1 LGKPIIEEEM
11 RKTAADMFAPDDF
24 NASMYQRTDELY
36 QIENA
41 RTDQNGYFIRPAIV
55 LENVVVLPHM
65 VTPIFLS
72 KGSNLDAIL
81 AAQKE
86 NETIITLLPAD
97 LEECEDRQ
105 GLQAFDELGL
115 EVAVGTILE
124 LPDKNYSA
132 LMQGR
137 NRIHIVDILQEEP
150 YYLVKARLINDSN
163 YEMDNA
169 LKGLV
174 KTTRSLFEQVV
185 QYDRS
190 IPDEA
195 HFFSINITDPG
206 WLADMIATAISPV
219 NEQRKEIINKVNVYD
234 RLIYV
239 NHLLADELDV
249 LHIEDEIQTRVQ
261 SEVDRSQR
269 EFYLR
274 EQVKAIQME
283 LGEGDIWDQEIQEYN
298 RKIEEAKLPDYV
310 REVVENE
317 LKKLSLSPA
326 MSPETGI
333 LRNYLDWLLSLPWM
347 NETED
352 NLNVRHATKILNKN
366 HFGLEKQKER
376 LLEYIAVKNLAGED
390 SRQPVLCFLGPP
402 GTGKTSLGKSMAE
415 ALGRSFVRISLGGIR
430 DEAEIRGHRRT
441 YIGALPGRI
450 IQTMKRSGSINP
462 VFMLDEIDKM
472 GDDYRG
478 DPSAALFEVLDQEQ
492 NNSFSDHYMEIPY
505 NLSKVMFITTANNTD
520 NIPPAL
526 LDRMEIIEF
535 PGYLEEEKIKI
546 SKEFLIP
553 RQLLENGLKDQS
565 IEFTDEALVHVI
577 RDYTYEAGVRNLE
590 REIAKILRKIAKNKS
605 QGKNVPELIEASE
618 IEKYSGPQQFFAFEA
633 DVKDEIGVCTAVAWT
648 ENGGE
653 IMPVEVLVIEGK
665 GNLQITGKIGEV
677 MQESAQ
683 AALSYVKS
691 RAEYFDLDPEDFE
704 KWDIHLH
711 IPEGAIQKD
720 GPSAGITICLALISA
735 LTKRKVRMDVGMTGE
750 LTLRGR
756 VLQVGGLREK
766 IYAAHRAGLKKM
778 IIPKKNEKDL
788 VEIPK
793 KVRDEIK
800 IIKVNTM
807 DEVIR
812 IALHP

>member
-1 LGKPIIEEEM
+1 
-11 RKTAADMFAPDDF
+11 MFAPDDF

-41 RTDQNGYFIRPAIV
+41 RTDQNGYFIRPAMMLDEVI
-55 LENVVVLPHM
+55 VLPHM

-72 KGSNLDAIL
+72 RGGNLDAIL
-81 AAQKE
+81 AAQRE
-86 NETIITLLPAD
+86 NETILTLIPV
-97 LEECEDRQ
+97 ESEDGEKKP
-105 GLQAFDELGL
+105 GLAAYENMGL
-115 EVAVGTILE
+115 EVAVGTLLE

-137 NRIHIVDILQEEP
+137 NRVHIVDILQEEP
-150 YYLVKARLINDSN
+150 YYLVKARLIDDSN
-163 YEMDNA
+163 YQMDNA
-169 LKGLV
+169 MRGLV

-195 HFFSINITDPG
+195 HFFSMNITDPG

-219 NEQRKEIINKVNVYD
+219 NEQRRELIKKIDVHD

-239 NHLLADELDV
+239 NHLLAEELDV

-274 EQVKAIQME
+274 EQVKAIQLE
-283 LGEGDIWDQEIQEYN
+283 LGEGDIWDQEIQEYR
-298 RKIEEAKLPDYV
+298 RKIDEGELPEAVK
-310 REVVENE
+310 EVAGNE

-326 MSPETGI
+326 MSPETSI
-333 LRNYLDWLLSLPWM
+333 IRNYLDWLLSVPWV

-366 HFGLEKQKER
+366 HFGLEKQKDR
-376 LLEYIAVKNLAGED
+376 LLEYIAVKNLAGVE
-390 SRQPVLCFLGPP
+390 SKQPLLCFLGPP

-450 IQTMKRSGSINP
+450 IQTMKRSGTINP

-492 NNSFSDHYMEIPY
+492 NNAFSDHYLEIPY
-505 NLSKVMFITTANNTD
+505 DLSKVMFITTANNTD

-526 LDRMEIIEF
+526 LDRMEIIDF
-535 PGYLEEEKIKI
+535 PGYLEEEKVKI
-546 SKEFLIP
+546 SKEFLLP
-553 RQLLENGLKDQS
+553 RQMIENGLKDS
-565 IEFTDEALVHVI
+565 PVAFPDDTIIRVI
-577 RDYTYEAGVRNLE
+577 RDYTYEAGVRSLE

-605 QGKNVPELIEASE
+605 QGKAVPEKIEAGD

-691 RAEYFDLDPEDFE
+691 RAEYFELDPEDFE

-735 LTKRKVRMDVGMTGE
+735 LTRRKVRMDVGMTGE

-778 IIPKKNEKDL
+778 IIPRKNEKDL

-807 DEVIR
+807 DDVIR
-812 IALHP
+812 IALYPAD

>member
-1 LGKPIIEEEM
+1 MKNTP
-11 RKTAADMFAPDDF
+11 TDMFAPDDF

-36 QIENA
+36 KIENA

-55 LENVVVLPHM
+55 LDEAIVLPHM
-65 VTPIFLS
+65 VTPIFLAN
-72 KGSNLDAIL
+72 GSNLNAIL

-86 NETIITLLPAD
+86 NETVITLIPVEQD
-97 LEECEDRQ
+97 PEREYELE
-105 GLQAFDELGL
+105 GLDAYENLGL
-115 EVAVGTILE
+115 EVAVGTLLE

-137 NRIHIVDILQEEP
+137 NRIHIVDILQDEP
-150 YYLVKARLINDSN
+150 FMLVKARLVDDSVQ
-163 YEMDNA
+163 EMDNK
-169 LKGLV
+169 LRGLV

-195 HFFSINITDPG
+195 HFFSMNITDPG
-206 WLADMIATAISPV
+206 WLADMIATAISPH
-219 NEQRKEIINKVNVYD
+219 NHQRREIIRKVDVHD
-234 RLIYV
+234 RLVYV
-239 NHLLADELDV
+239 NHLLAEELDV

-274 EQVKAIQME
+274 EQVKAIQLE
-283 LGEGDIWDQEIQEYN
+283 LGEGDIWDQEIQEYR
-298 RKIEEAKLPDYV
+298 RKIDEGDLPEAVKA
-310 REVVENE
+310 VVEGE

-326 MSPETGI
+326 MSPETSI
-333 LRNYLDWLLSLPWM
+333 LRNYMDWLLEVPWTT
-347 NETED
+347 ETED
-352 NLNVRHATKILNKN
+352 NLNVRHATKVLNKN
-366 HFGLEKQKER
+366 HFGLDKQKER
-376 LLEYIAVKNLAGED
+376 LLEYIAVKNLAGEE
-390 SRQPVLCFLGPP
+390 SKQPVLCFLGPP

-492 NNSFSDHYMEIPY
+492 NSSFSDHYLEIPY
-505 NLSKVMFITTANNTD
+505 DLSKVMFITTANNTD

-546 SKEFLIP
+546 SREFLIP
-553 RQLLENGLKDQS
+553 RQMLENGLKNEKVD
-565 IEFTDEALVHVI
+565 FTDEAIVRVI

-590 REIAKILRKIAKNKS
+590 REIARILRKIAKNKS
-605 QGKNVPELIEASE
+605 QGKAFPEMIEAGE
-618 IEKYSGPQQFFAFEA
+618 IEKYCGPQQFFTFEA
-633 DVKDEIGVCTAVAWT
+633 DAKDEIGVATAVAWT
-648 ENGGE
+648 ESGGE
-653 IMPVEVLVIEGK
+653 IMPVEVLVMEGK

-691 RAEYFDLDPEDFE
+691 RAESFDLDPEDFE

-735 LTKRKVRMDVGMTGE
+735 LTRRKVRMDVGMTGE

-766 IYAAHRAGLKKM
+766 IYAAHRAGLKKI
-778 IIPKKNEKDL
+778 IIPRKNEKDL

-800 IIKVNTM
+800 IQKVNTM
-807 DEVIR
+807 DDVLR
-812 IALHP
+812 IALYP

>member
-1 LGKPIIEEEM
+1 M
-11 RKTAADMFAPDDF
+11 RQPPSDMFMHDDF
-24 NASMYQRTDELY
+24 NASLYQRTDELY
-36 QIENA
+36 QIESA
-41 RTDQNGYFIRPAIV
+41 RTDQNGYFIRPAII
-55 LENVVVLPHM
+55 LDEVVVLPHM
-65 VTPIFLS
+65 VTPIFIQAG
-72 KGSNLDAIL
+72 KNLEAIL

-86 NETIITLLPAD
+86 NETVITLFPSEFD
-97 LEECEDRQ
+97 ESEGE
-105 GLQAFDELGL
+105 LQSLLAFEELGL

-150 YYLVKARLINDSN
+150 YLLVKARIVEDEN
-163 YEMDNA
+163 YEITNTI
-169 LKGLV
+169 KGLV
-174 KTTRSLFEQVV
+174 KTARSLFEQVV

-206 WLADMIATAISPV
+206 WLADMIATAISPL
-219 NEQRKEIINKVNVYD
+219 NLQRKEIIKKIDISD

-239 NHLLADELDV
+239 NHLLAEELDV
-249 LHIEDEIQTRVQ
+249 LHIEDEIQSRVQ

-274 EQVKAIQME
+274 EQVKAIQVE
-283 LGEGDIWDQEIQEYN
+283 LGESDIWDQEIQDYN
-298 RKIEEAKLPDYV
+298 RKLEETNLPDAV
-310 REVVENE
+310 KEVVRSEV
-317 LKKLSLSPA
+317 KKLSLSPA

-333 LRNYLDWLLSLPWM
+333 IRNYLDWLLELPWL

-352 NLNVRHATKILNKN
+352 NLNVRHASKILDKN
-366 HFGLEKQKER
+366 HYGLEKQKDR
-376 LLEYIAVKNLAGED
+376 LLEYIAVKNLAGGA
-390 SRQPVLCFLGPP
+390 SKQPVLCFLGPP
-402 GTGKTSLGKSMAE
+402 GTGKTSMGKSMAE
-415 ALGRSFVRISLGGIR
+415 ALGRNFARISLGGIR

-450 IQTMKRSGSINP
+450 IQTMKRAGSINP

-478 DPSAALFEVLDQEQ
+478 DPAAALFEVLDQEQ
-492 NNSFSDHYMEIPY
+492 NNAFSDHYLEIPY
-505 NLSKVMFITTANNTD
+505 DLSKVMFITTANSTD
-520 NIPPAL
+520 EIPPAL

-546 SKEFLIP
+546 CREFLIS
-553 RQLLENGLKDQS
+553 RQIIENGLKGED
-565 IEFTDEALVHVI
+565 IVFDDEALIKII

-605 QGKNVPELIEASE
+605 QGKTFKKQITTSDV
-618 IEKYSGPQQFFAFEA
+618 EKFSGPQQFFTFEA

-653 IMPVEVLVIEGK
+653 IMPVEVLVMEGK

-683 AALSYVKS
+683 AALSYIKS
-691 RAEYFDLDPEDFE
+691 RAATFDLDPEDFE
-704 KWDIHLH
+704 KWDIHIH
-711 IPEGAIQKD
+711 VPEGAIQKD

-735 LTKRKVRMDVGMTGE
+735 LTRRKVHMDVGMTGE

-766 IYAAHRAGLKKM
+766 IYAAHRAGLKKI
-778 IIPKKNEKDL
+778 IIPMKNEKDL

-793 KVRDEIK
+793 KVQNEIK
-800 IIKVNTM
+800 ILKVNTM
-807 DEVIR
+807 DEVIK
-812 IALHP
+812 IALYP

>member
-1 LGKPIIEEEM
+1 M
-11 RKTAADMFAPDDF
+11 RKNPSDMFAPDDF

-41 RTDQNGYFIRPAIV
+41 RTDQNGYFIRPALV
-55 LENVVVLPHM
+55 LDEVIVLPHM

-72 KGSNLDAIL
+72 KGSNLDALL
-81 AAQKE
+81 AAQRE
-86 NETIITLLPAD
+86 NETIITLIPAE
-97 LEECEDRQ
+97 LEEGQ
-105 GLQAFDELGL
+105 NKLGLDAYENLGL
-115 EVAVGTILE
+115 EVAVGTLLE

-169 LKGLV
+169 LRGLV

-195 HFFSINITDPG
+195 HFFSMNITDPG
-206 WLADMIATAISPV
+206 WLADMIATAISPIH
-219 NEQRKEIINKVNVYD
+219 EQRKEIIKKIDVYD

-239 NHLLADELDV
+239 NHLLAEELDV

-274 EQVKAIQME
+274 EQVKAIQLE
-283 LGEGDIWDQEIQEYN
+283 LGEGDIWDQEIQEYHN
-298 RKIEEAKLPDYV
+298 KIESGDLPDAV

-326 MSPETGI
+326 MSPETSI
-333 LRNYLDWLLSLPWM
+333 IRNYLDWLLAVPWLT
-347 NETED
+347 ETED
-352 NLNVRHATKILNKN
+352 NLSVRHATKILNKN

-376 LLEYIAVKNLAGED
+376 LLEYIAVKDLAGEE
-390 SRQPVLCFLGPP
+390 SKQPVLCFLGPP

-450 IQTMKRSGSINP
+450 VQTMKRSGSVNP

-492 NNSFSDHYMEIPY
+492 NNAFSDHYMEIPY
-505 NLSKVMFITTANNTD
+505 DLSKVMFITTANNTD

-553 RQLLENGLKDQS
+553 RQLLENGLKDS
-565 IEFTDEALVHVI
+565 PIAFTDETLIRII

-590 REIAKILRKIAKNKS
+590 REIARILRKIAKNKS
-605 QGKNVPELIEASE
+605 QGKAVPEMIEAND

-691 RAEYFDLDPEDFE
+691 RAESFDLDPEDFE
-704 KWDIHLH
+704 KWDIHVH

-735 LTKRKVRMDVGMTGE
+735 LTRRKVHMDVGMTGE

-778 IIPKKNEKDL
+778 IIPRKNEKDL

-807 DEVIR
+807 DDVIR

>member
-1 LGKPIIEEEM
+1 
-11 RKTAADMFAPDDF
+11 MFAPDDF

-41 RTDQNGYFIRPAIV
+41 RTDQNGYFIRPALV
-55 LENVVVLPHM
+55 LDEVIVLPHM

-72 KGSNLDAIL
+72 KGSNLDALL
-81 AAQKE
+81 AAQRE
-86 NETIITLLPAD
+86 NETIITLIPAE
-97 LEECEDRQ
+97 LEEGQ
-105 GLQAFDELGL
+105 NKLGLDAYENLGL
-115 EVAVGTILE
+115 EVAVGTLLE

-169 LKGLV
+169 LRGLV

-195 HFFSINITDPG
+195 HFFSMNITDPG
-206 WLADMIATAISPV
+206 WLADMIATAISPIH
-219 NEQRKEIINKVNVYD
+219 EQRKEIIKKIDVYD

-239 NHLLADELDV
+239 NHLLAEELDV

-274 EQVKAIQME
+274 EQVKAIQLE
-283 LGEGDIWDQEIQEYN
+283 LGEGDIWDQEIQEYHN
-298 RKIEEAKLPDYV
+298 KIESGDLPDAV

-326 MSPETGI
+326 MSPETSI
-333 LRNYLDWLLSLPWM
+333 IRNYLDWLLAVPWLT
-347 NETED
+347 ETED
-352 NLNVRHATKILNKN
+352 NLSVRHATKILNKN

-376 LLEYIAVKNLAGED
+376 LLEYIAVKDLAGEE
-390 SRQPVLCFLGPP
+390 SKQPVLCFLGPP

-450 IQTMKRSGSINP
+450 VQTMKRSGSVNP

-492 NNSFSDHYMEIPY
+492 NNAFSDHYMEIPY
-505 NLSKVMFITTANNTD
+505 DLSKVMFITTANNTD

-553 RQLLENGLKDQS
+553 RQLLENGLKDS
-565 IEFTDEALVHVI
+565 PIAFTDETLIRII

-590 REIAKILRKIAKNKS
+590 REIARILRKIAKNKS
-605 QGKNVPELIEASE
+605 QGKAVPEMIEAND

-691 RAEYFDLDPEDFE
+691 RAESFDLDPEDFE
-704 KWDIHLH
+704 KWDIHVH

-735 LTKRKVRMDVGMTGE
+735 LTRRKVHMDVGMTGE

-778 IIPKKNEKDL
+778 IIPRKNEKDL

-807 DEVIR
+807 DDVIR

>member
-1 LGKPIIEEEM
+1 MKQPVSG
-11 RKTAADMFAPDDF
+11 MFGQDDV
-24 NASMYQRTDELY
+24 NASLYQRTDELY

-41 RTDQNGYFIRPAIV
+41 RVDQNGCFIRPAV
-55 LENVVVLPHM
+55 VFHDVVVLPHM
-65 VTPIFLS
+65 VTPVFIQP
-72 KGSNLDAIL
+72 GPNLEAIL

-86 NETIITLLPAD
+86 KQTLITLIPKEQED
-97 LEECEDRQ
+97 EESLTFE
-105 GLQAFDELGL
+105 EMGL
-115 EVAVGTILE
+115 EVAAGSVLE

-132 LMQGR
+132 LIQGR
-137 NRIHIVDILQEEP
+137 NRIEIVDILQENP
-150 YYLVKARLINDSN
+150 YLLVKARLLEDSGVL
-163 YEMDNA
+163 MDSA

-206 WLADMIATAISPV
+206 WLADMVATAISPEI
-219 NEQRKEIINKVNVYD
+219 EQRKEIIHLVDVRE

-239 NHLLADELDV
+239 NRLLAEELDV
-249 LHIEDEIQTRVQ
+249 LHIEDEIQSRVQ
-261 SEVDRSQR
+261 NEVDRSQR

-274 EQVKAIQME
+274 EQIKAIQVE
-283 LGEGDIWDQEIQEYN
+283 LGEGDIWEQEIQDYN
-298 RKIEEAKLPDYV
+298 RKLSETELPDAV
-310 REVVENE
+310 REVLKSEI
-317 LKKLSLSPA
+317 KKLSLSPA

-333 LRNYLDWLLSLPWM
+333 IRNYLDWLFEVPWKKA
-347 NETED
+347 TKD
-352 NLNVRHATKILNKN
+352 NLNVRNAAKILDL
-366 HFGLEKQKER
+366 HHYGLEKQKER
-376 LLEYIAVKNLAGED
+376 LLEYIAVKNLAGEE

-402 GTGKTSLGKSMAE
+402 GTGKTSIGKSMAE
-415 ALGRSFVRISLGGIR
+415 ALGRNFVRVSLGGIR
-430 DEAEIRGHRRT
+430 DEAVIRGHRRT

-450 IQTMKRSGSINP
+450 IQTMKRAGSINP
-462 VFMLDEIDKM
+462 LFMLDEIDKM

-478 DPSAALFEVLDQEQ
+478 DPAAALFEVLDQEQ
-492 NNSFSDHYMEIPY
+492 NNAFSDHYLEIPY
-505 NLSKVMFITTANNTD
+505 DLSNVMFIATANNTD

-535 PGYLEEEKIKI
+535 PGYLEEEKVRIAR
-546 SKEFLIP
+546 EFLIP
-553 RQLLENGLKDQS
+553 RQITENGLKNEGLAFD
-565 IEFTDEALVHVI
+565 DEAIIRII

-590 REIAKILRKIAKNKS
+590 REIARALRKIAKNKTQS
-605 QGKNVPELIEASE
+605 KAFPKNITSNLV
-618 IEKYSGPQQFFAFEA
+618 EKYLGPQQYFAFEA
-633 DVKDEIGVCTAVAWT
+633 DAKDEIGVSTAVAWT

-653 IMPVEVLVIEGK
+653 IMPVEVLVMEGK
-665 GNLQITGKIGEV
+665 GNMQITGKIGEI

-691 RAEYFDLDPEDFE
+691 HAKAFKLDPEEFE
-704 KWDIHLH
+704 KLDIHIH

-720 GPSAGITICLALISA
+720 GPSAGITICLALLSA
-735 LTKRKVRMDVGMTGE
+735 LTRKKVRMDIGMTGE

-766 IYAAHRAGLKKM
+766 IYAAHRAGLKQM

-788 VEIPK
+788 VEIPRQVK
-793 KVRDEIK
+793 EALKIHKVS
-800 IIKVNTM
+800 TM

-812 IALHP
+812 IALQP

>member
-1 LGKPIIEEEM
+1 MKKPPS
-11 RKTAADMFAPDDF
+11 DMFAPDDF

-41 RTDQNGYFIRPAIV
+41 RTDQNGYFIRPAMM
-55 LENVVVLPHM
+55 LEEVIVLPHM

-72 KGSNLDAIL
+72 RGANLDAIL
-81 AAQKE
+81 AAQRE
-86 NETIITLLPAD
+86 NETILTLIPV
-97 LEECEDRQ
+97 ESEDGERKP
-105 GLQAFDELGL
+105 GLAAYENMGL
-115 EVAVGTILE
+115 EVAVGTLLE

-137 NRIHIVDILQEEP
+137 NRVHIVDILQEEP
-150 YYLVKARLINDSN
+150 YYLVKARLIDDSN
-163 YEMDNA
+163 YQMDNA
-169 LKGLV
+169 MRGLV

-195 HFFSINITDPG
+195 HFFSMNITDPG

-219 NEQRKEIINKVNVYD
+219 NEQRRELIKKIDVHD

-239 NHLLADELDV
+239 NHLLAEELDV

-274 EQVKAIQME
+274 EQVKAIQLE
-283 LGEGDIWDQEIQEYN
+283 LGEGDIWDQEIQEYR
-298 RKIEEAKLPDYV
+298 RKIDEGELPDAV
-310 REVVENE
+310 KEVAGNE

-326 MSPETGI
+326 MSPETSI
-333 LRNYLDWLLSLPWM
+333 IRNYLDWLLSVPWV

-366 HFGLEKQKER
+366 HFGLEKQKDR
-376 LLEYIAVKNLAGED
+376 LLEYIAVKNLAGVE
-390 SRQPVLCFLGPP
+390 SKQPLLCFLGPP

-450 IQTMKRSGSINP
+450 IQTMKRSGTINP

-492 NNSFSDHYMEIPY
+492 NNAFSDHYLEIPY
-505 NLSKVMFITTANNTD
+505 DLSKVMFITTANNTD

-526 LDRMEIIEF
+526 LDRMEIIDF
-535 PGYLEEEKIKI
+535 PGYLEEEKVKI
-546 SKEFLIP
+546 SKEFLLP
-553 RQLLENGLKDQS
+553 RQILENGLKDS
-565 IEFTDEALVHVI
+565 PVALPDDTIIRVI
-577 RDYTYEAGVRNLE
+577 RDYTYEAGVRSLE

-605 QGKNVPELIEASE
+605 QGKAVPEKIEAGD

-735 LTKRKVRMDVGMTGE
+735 LTRRKVRMDVGMTGE

-778 IIPKKNEKDL
+778 IIPRKNEKDL

-807 DEVIR
+807 DDVIR
-812 IALHP
+812 IALYPVD

>member
-1 LGKPIIEEEM
+1 MKKPPS
-11 RKTAADMFAPDDF
+11 DMFAPDDF

-41 RTDQNGYFIRPAIV
+41 RTDQNGYFIRPAMMLDEVI
-55 LENVVVLPHM
+55 VLPHM

-72 KGSNLDAIL
+72 RGGNLDAIL
-81 AAQKE
+81 AAQRE
-86 NETIITLLPAD
+86 NETILTLIPV
-97 LEECEDRQ
+97 ESEDGEKKP
-105 GLQAFDELGL
+105 GLAAYENMGL
-115 EVAVGTILE
+115 EVAVGTLLE

-137 NRIHIVDILQEEP
+137 NRVHIVDILQEEP
-150 YYLVKARLINDSN
+150 YYLVKARLIDDSN
-163 YEMDNA
+163 YQMDNA
-169 LKGLV
+169 MRGLV

-195 HFFSINITDPG
+195 HFFSMNITDPG

-219 NEQRKEIINKVNVYD
+219 NEQRRELIKKIDVHD

-239 NHLLADELDV
+239 NHLLAEELDV

-274 EQVKAIQME
+274 EQVKAIQLE
-283 LGEGDIWDQEIQEYN
+283 LGEGDIWDQEIQEYR
-298 RKIEEAKLPDYV
+298 RKIDEGELPEAVK
-310 REVVENE
+310 EVAGNE

-326 MSPETGI
+326 MSPETSI
-333 LRNYLDWLLSLPWM
+333 IRNYLDWLLSVPWV

-366 HFGLEKQKER
+366 HFGLEKQKDR
-376 LLEYIAVKNLAGED
+376 LLEYIAVKNLAGVE
-390 SRQPVLCFLGPP
+390 SKQPLLCFLGPP

-450 IQTMKRSGSINP
+450 IQTMKRSGTINP

-492 NNSFSDHYMEIPY
+492 NNAFSDHYLEIPY
-505 NLSKVMFITTANNTD
+505 DLSKVMFITTANNTD

-526 LDRMEIIEF
+526 LDRMEIIDF
-535 PGYLEEEKIKI
+535 PGYLEEEKVKI
-546 SKEFLIP
+546 SKEFLLP
-553 RQLLENGLKDQS
+553 RQMIENGLKDS
-565 IEFTDEALVHVI
+565 PVAFPDDTIIRVI
-577 RDYTYEAGVRNLE
+577 RDYTYEAGVRSLE

-605 QGKNVPELIEASE
+605 QGKAVPEKIEAGD

-691 RAEYFDLDPEDFE
+691 RAEYFELDPEDFE

-735 LTKRKVRMDVGMTGE
+735 LTRRKVRMDVGMTGE

-778 IIPKKNEKDL
+778 IIPRKNEKDL

-807 DEVIR
+807 DDVIR
-812 IALHP
+812 IALYPAD

>member
-1 LGKPIIEEEM
+1 M
-11 RKTAADMFAPDDF
+11 RNNPSDMFAPDDF

-55 LENVVVLPHM
+55 LDEVIVLPHM

-72 KGSNLDAIL
+72 KGNNLDAIL
-81 AAQKE
+81 AAQRE
-86 NETIITLLPAD
+86 NETVITLIPTEV
-97 LEECEDRQ
+97 EEGEKKQ
-105 GLQAFDELGL
+105 GLGVYENLGL
-115 EVAVGTILE
+115 EVAVGTLLE

-150 YYLVKARLINDSN
+150 YYLVKARLISDSN

-169 LKGLV
+169 LRGLV

-195 HFFSINITDPG
+195 HFFSMNITDPG

-219 NEQRKEIINKVNVYD
+219 HEQRREIIKKIDVYE
-234 RLIYV
+234 RLVYV
-239 NHLLADELDV
+239 NHLLAEELDV

-274 EQVKAIQME
+274 EQVKAIQLE
-283 LGEGDIWDQEIQEYN
+283 LGEGDIWDQEIQDYHS
-298 RKIEEAKLPDYV
+298 KIESGNLPEAV

-326 MSPETGI
+326 MSPETSI
-333 LRNYLDWLLSLPWM
+333 IRNYLDWLLAVPWLS
-347 NETED
+347 ETDD

-376 LLEYIAVKNLAGED
+376 LLEYIAVKDLAGEE

-492 NNSFSDHYMEIPY
+492 NNAFSDHYMEIPY
-505 NLSKVMFITTANNTD
+505 DLSKVMFITTANNTD

-546 SKEFLIP
+546 SREFLVP
-553 RQLLENGLKDQS
+553 RQMLENGLKDTPVA
-565 IEFTDEALVHVI
+565 FPDETLIRII

-605 QGKNVPELIEASE
+605 QGKVVPEKIEAGD

-633 DVKDEIGVCTAVAWT
+633 DIKDEVGVCTAVAWT

-691 RAEYFDLDPEDFE
+691 RAESFDLDPEDFE

-778 IIPKKNEKDL
+778 IIPRKNEKDL

-793 KVRDEIK
+793 KVRDELK

-807 DEVIR
+807 DDVIR

>member
-1 LGKPIIEEEM
+1 
-11 RKTAADMFAPDDF
+11 MFTPDDF

-97 LEECEDRQ
+97 LEESEERQ
-105 GLQAFDELGL
+105 GLEAFDELGL

-219 NEQRKEIINKVNVYD
+219 NEQRKEIIKKVNVYD

-261 SEVDRSQR
+261 GEVDRSQR

-274 EQVKAIQME
+274 EQVKAIQLE

-333 LRNYLDWLLSLPWM
+333 LRNYLDWLLSLPWL

-505 NLSKVMFITTANNTD
+505 DLSKVMFITTANNTD

-553 RQLLENGLKDQS
+553 RQLLENGLKDQT
-565 IEFTDEALVHVI
+565 IEFTDEALIHVI

-605 QGKNVPELIEASE
+605 QGKNVPEQIEASE
-618 IEKYSGPQQFFAFEA
+618 IEKYSGPQQFFTFEA

-704 KWDIHLH
+704 KWDIHVH

-735 LTKRKVRMDVGMTGE
+735 LTKRKVYMDVGMTGE

>member
-1 LGKPIIEEEM
+1 MKQTNPAL
-11 RKTAADMFAPDDF
+11 FAPDEF
-24 NASMYQRTDELY
+24 NASLYQRTDELY

-41 RTDQNGYFIRPAIV
+41 RVDQFGCFIRPAIS
-55 LENVVVLPHM
+55 LNDVVVLPHM
-65 VTPIFLS
+65 VTPIFIQTG
-72 KGSNLDAIL
+72 KNLEAIL

-86 NETIITLLPAD
+86 NQTVITLISSKD
-97 LEECEDRQ
+97 QEEPQEPQ
-105 GLQAFDELGL
+105 ENIEFDDLGL
-115 EVAVGTILE
+115 EVAVGSVLE

-132 LMQGR
+132 LIQGR
-137 NRIHIVDILQEEP
+137 NRIKIVDILQEEP
-150 YYLVKARLINDSN
+150 FYLVKARLIEDQNI
-163 YEMDNA
+163 ELDNA
-169 LKGLV
+169 LKGLI

-195 HFFSINITDPG
+195 HFFSMNITDPG
-206 WLADMIATAISPV
+206 WLADMIATAISPI
-219 NEQRKEIINKVNVYD
+219 NAHRKEIIKQIDVHD

-249 LHIEDEIQTRVQ
+249 LHIEDEIQSRVQ
-261 SEVDRSQR
+261 NEVDRSQR

-274 EQVKAIQME
+274 EQVKAIQVE
-283 LGEGDIWDQEIQEYN
+283 LGEGDIWEQEIQDYN
-298 RKIEEAKLPDYV
+298 QKLEELSLPESV
-310 REVVENE
+310 QEIVKSEI
-317 LKKLSLSPA
+317 KKLTLSPA

-333 LRNYLDWLLSLPWM
+333 IRNYLDWLISVPWR

-366 HFGLEKQKER
+366 HYGLDKQKER
-376 LLEYIAVKNLAGED
+376 LLEYIAVKDLAGSD

-402 GTGKTSLGKSMAE
+402 GTGKTSMGKSMAE
-415 ALGRSFVRISLGGIR
+415 ALGRNFVRISLGGIR

-450 IQTMKRSGSINP
+450 IQTMKRAGSINP
-462 VFMLDEIDKM
+462 LFMLDEIDKL

-492 NNSFSDHYMEIPY
+492 NNAFSDHYLEIPY
-505 NLSKVMFITTANNTD
+505 DLSEVLFITTANNTD

-526 LDRMEIIEF
+526 LDRMEIVEF

-546 SKEFLIP
+546 SREFLIP
-553 RQLLENGLKDQS
+553 RQLIENGLIS
-565 IEFTDEALVHVI
+565 ENIEISNDAVI
-577 RDYTYEAGVRNLE
+577 KIIREYTYEAGVRNLE
-590 REIAKILRKIAKNKS
+590 REIGKIFRKIAKSKS
-605 QGKNVPELIEASE
+605 QSKPFKNLIK
-618 IEKYSGPQQFFAFEA
+618 IEDVEKFSGPQQYFTFEA
-633 DVKDEIGVCTAVAWT
+633 DAKDEIGVCTAVAWT

-653 IMPVEVLVIEGK
+653 IMPVEVLVMEGK

-691 RAEYFDLDPEDFE
+691 HAKAYKLDPEDFE
-704 KWDIHLH
+704 KWDIHIH

-735 LTKRKVRMDVGMTGE
+735 LTRRKVHMDVGMTGE

-766 IYAAHRAGLKKM
+766 IYAAHRAGLKKI

-800 IIKVNTM
+800 IIKVNSM
-807 DEVIR
+807 DEVIK
-812 IALHP
+812 IALYP

>member
-1 LGKPIIEEEM
+1 MKKPPS
-11 RKTAADMFAPDDF
+11 DMFAPDDF

-41 RTDQNGYFIRPAIV
+41 RTDQNGYFIRPAMM
-55 LENVVVLPHM
+55 LEEVIVLPHM

-72 KGSNLDAIL
+72 RGANLDAIL
-81 AAQKE
+81 AAQRE
-86 NETIITLLPAD
+86 NETILTLIPV
-97 LEECEDRQ
+97 ESEDGEKKP
-105 GLQAFDELGL
+105 GLAAYENMGL
-115 EVAVGTILE
+115 EVAVGTLLE

-137 NRIHIVDILQEEP
+137 NRVHIVDILQEEP
-150 YYLVKARLINDSN
+150 YYLVKARLIDDSN
-163 YEMDNA
+163 YQMDNA
-169 LKGLV
+169 MRGLV

-195 HFFSINITDPG
+195 HFFSMNITDPG

-219 NEQRKEIINKVNVYD
+219 NEQRRELIKKIDVHD

-239 NHLLADELDV
+239 NHLLAEELDV

-274 EQVKAIQME
+274 EQVKAIQLE
-283 LGEGDIWDQEIQEYN
+283 LGEGDIWDQEIQEYR
-298 RKIEEAKLPDYV
+298 RKIDEGELPDAV
-310 REVVENE
+310 KEVAGNE

-326 MSPETGI
+326 MSPETSI
-333 LRNYLDWLLSLPWM
+333 IRNYLDWLLSVPWV

-366 HFGLEKQKER
+366 HFGLEKQKDR
-376 LLEYIAVKNLAGED
+376 LLEYIAVKNLAGVE
-390 SRQPVLCFLGPP
+390 SKQPLLCFLGPP

-450 IQTMKRSGSINP
+450 IQTMKRSGTINP

-492 NNSFSDHYMEIPY
+492 NNAFSDHYLEIPY
-505 NLSKVMFITTANNTD
+505 DLSKVMFITTANNTD

-526 LDRMEIIEF
+526 LDRMEIIDF
-535 PGYLEEEKIKI
+535 PGYLEEEKVKI
-546 SKEFLIP
+546 SKEFLLP
-553 RQLLENGLKDQS
+553 RQMLENGLKDS
-565 IEFTDEALVHVI
+565 PVAFPDDTIIRVI
-577 RDYTYEAGVRNLE
+577 RDYTYEAGVRSLE

-605 QGKNVPELIEASE
+605 QGKVVPEKIEAGD

-735 LTKRKVRMDVGMTGE
+735 LTRRKVRMDVGMTGE

-778 IIPKKNEKDL
+778 IIPRKNEKDL

-800 IIKVNTM
+800 IIKVITM
-807 DEVIR
+807 DDVIR
-812 IALHP
+812 IALYPVD

>member
-1 LGKPIIEEEM
+1 M
-11 RKTAADMFAPDDF
+11 RKTADMFTPDDF

-97 LEECEDRQ
+97 LEESEERQ
-105 GLQAFDELGL
+105 GLEAFDELGL

-219 NEQRKEIINKVNVYD
+219 NEQRKEIIKKVNVYD

-261 SEVDRSQR
+261 GEVDRSQR

-274 EQVKAIQME
+274 EQVKAIQLE

-333 LRNYLDWLLSLPWM
+333 LRNYLDWLLSLPWL

-505 NLSKVMFITTANNTD
+505 DLSKVMFITTANNTD

-553 RQLLENGLKDQS
+553 RQLLENGLKDQT
-565 IEFTDEALVHVI
+565 IEFTDEALIHVI

-605 QGKNVPELIEASE
+605 QGKNVPEQIEASE
-618 IEKYSGPQQFFAFEA
+618 IEKYSGPQQFFTFEA

-704 KWDIHLH
+704 KWDIHVH

-735 LTKRKVRMDVGMTGE
+735 LTKRKVYMDVGMTGE

>member
-1 LGKPIIEEEM
+1 
-11 RKTAADMFAPDDF
+11 MFAPDDF

-41 RTDQNGYFIRPAIV
+41 RTDQNGYFIRPAMM
-55 LENVVVLPHM
+55 LEEVIVLPHM

-72 KGSNLDAIL
+72 RGANLDAIL
-81 AAQKE
+81 AAQRE
-86 NETIITLLPAD
+86 NETILTLIPV
-97 LEECEDRQ
+97 ESEDGEKKP
-105 GLQAFDELGL
+105 GLAAYENMGL
-115 EVAVGTILE
+115 EVAVGTLLE

-137 NRIHIVDILQEEP
+137 NRVHIVDILQEEP
-150 YYLVKARLINDSN
+150 YYLVKARLIDDSN
-163 YEMDNA
+163 YQMDNA
-169 LKGLV
+169 MRGLV

-195 HFFSINITDPG
+195 HFFSMNITDPG

-219 NEQRKEIINKVNVYD
+219 NEQRRELIKKIDVHD

-239 NHLLADELDV
+239 NHLLAEELDV

-274 EQVKAIQME
+274 EQVKAIQLE
-283 LGEGDIWDQEIQEYN
+283 LGEGDIWDQEIQEYR
-298 RKIEEAKLPDYV
+298 RKIDEGELPDAV
-310 REVVENE
+310 KEVAGNE

-326 MSPETGI
+326 MSPETSI
-333 LRNYLDWLLSLPWM
+333 IRNYLDWLLSVPWV

-366 HFGLEKQKER
+366 HFGLEKQKDR
-376 LLEYIAVKNLAGED
+376 LLEYIAVKNLAGVE
-390 SRQPVLCFLGPP
+390 SKQPLLCFLGPP

-450 IQTMKRSGSINP
+450 IQTMKRSGTINP

-492 NNSFSDHYMEIPY
+492 NNAFSDHYLEIPY
-505 NLSKVMFITTANNTD
+505 DLSKVMFITTANNTD

-526 LDRMEIIEF
+526 LDRMEIIDF
-535 PGYLEEEKIKI
+535 PGYLEEEKVKI
-546 SKEFLIP
+546 SKEFLLP
-553 RQLLENGLKDQS
+553 RQMLENGLKDS
-565 IEFTDEALVHVI
+565 PVALPDDTIIRVI
-577 RDYTYEAGVRNLE
+577 RDYTYEAGVRSLE

-605 QGKNVPELIEASE
+605 QGKAVPEKIEAGD

-735 LTKRKVRMDVGMTGE
+735 LTRRKVRMDVGMTGE

-778 IIPKKNEKDL
+778 IIPRKNEKDL

-807 DEVIR
+807 DDVIR
-812 IALHP
+812 IALYPVD

>member
-1 LGKPIIEEEM
+1 MKKPPS
-11 RKTAADMFAPDDF
+11 DMFAPDDF

-41 RTDQNGYFIRPAIV
+41 RTDQNGYFIRPAMV
-55 LENVVVLPHM
+55 LDEVIVLPHM

-72 KGSNLDAIL
+72 RGSNLDAIL
-81 AAQKE
+81 AAQRE
-86 NETIITLLPAD
+86 NETILTLIPV
-97 LEECEDRQ
+97 ESEDGEKKP
-105 GLQAFDELGL
+105 GLAAYENMGL
-115 EVAVGTILE
+115 EVAVGTLLE

-137 NRIHIVDILQEEP
+137 NRVHIVDILQEEP
-150 YYLVKARLINDSN
+150 YYLVKARLIDDSN
-163 YEMDNA
+163 YQMDNA
-169 LKGLV
+169 MRGLV

-195 HFFSINITDPG
+195 HFFSMNITDPG

-219 NEQRKEIINKVNVYD
+219 NEQRRELIKKIDVHD

-239 NHLLADELDV
+239 NHLLAEELDV

-274 EQVKAIQME
+274 EQVKAIQLE
-283 LGEGDIWDQEIQEYN
+283 LGEGDIWDQEIQEYR
-298 RKIEEAKLPDYV
+298 RKIDEGELPEAVK
-310 REVVENE
+310 EVAGNE

-326 MSPETGI
+326 MSPETSI
-333 LRNYLDWLLSLPWM
+333 IRNYLDWLLSVPWV

-366 HFGLEKQKER
+366 HFGLEKQKDR
-376 LLEYIAVKNLAGED
+376 LLEYIAVKNLAGVE
-390 SRQPVLCFLGPP
+390 SKQPLLCFLGPP

-450 IQTMKRSGSINP
+450 IQTMKRSGTINP

-492 NNSFSDHYMEIPY
+492 NNAFSDHYLEIPY
-505 NLSKVMFITTANNTD
+505 DLSKVMFITTANNTD

-526 LDRMEIIEF
+526 LDRMEIIDF
-535 PGYLEEEKIKI
+535 PGYLEEEKVKI
-546 SKEFLIP
+546 SKEFLLP
-553 RQLLENGLKDQS
+553 RQMIENGLKDS
-565 IEFTDEALVHVI
+565 PVAFPDDTIIRVI
-577 RDYTYEAGVRNLE
+577 RDYTYEAGVRSLE

-605 QGKNVPELIEASE
+605 QGKTVPEKIEAGD

-691 RAEYFDLDPEDFE
+691 RAEYFELDPEDFE

-735 LTKRKVRMDVGMTGE
+735 LTRRKVRMDVGMTGE

-778 IIPKKNEKDL
+778 IIPRKNEKDL

-807 DEVIR
+807 DDVIR
-812 IALHP
+812 IALYPAD